1 MIAHPI
7 ARLHLPPEFS
17 QSEIKL
23 NIGKMKRER
32 EREKDRERICGQS
45 SGRSCHLVHHI
56 NDETIDNYPPLS
68 SLTLIDSIP
77 GNPVLPQSAIGASQ
91 SIPEH
96 PRASQSLLEPPQESE
111 KQKKPAAKLR
121 LNQPR
126 RKETNRKQFIIDIY
140 IYLSGNANLEKMK
153 WLRRVAQRRSGKPK
167 RKTIKR
173 GK

>member
-1 MIAHPI
+1 
-7 ARLHLPPEFS
+7 
-17 QSEIKL
+17 
-23 NIGKMKRER
+23 MKRER

-56 NDETIDNYPPLS
+56 NDETIHNYPPLS

-96 PRASQSLLEPPQESE
+96 PRASQSLLEPPEESE

-140 IYLSGNANLEKMK
+140 IFIRKCKFRKDEMASESGSEEE
-153 WLRRVAQRRSGKPK
+153 
-167 RKTIKR
+167 RKTQAENNQKR
-173 GK
+173 QINESCKEKEKSNPNGF